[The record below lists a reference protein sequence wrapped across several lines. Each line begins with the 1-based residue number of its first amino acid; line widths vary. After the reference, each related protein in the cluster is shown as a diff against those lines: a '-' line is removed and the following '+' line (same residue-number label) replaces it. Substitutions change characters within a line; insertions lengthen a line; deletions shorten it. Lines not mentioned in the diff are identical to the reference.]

1 MKMIK
6 IYHNN
11 RCSKSRQALEIVNT
25 LADEVEIIDYMK
37 DQIGKNDLLQVL
49 DELNMNPQDLLRKNE
64 ADYKN
69 HVKGKS
75 LNNDQIIDLMLEYP
89 RLIERPIVI
98 FEGRAIVARPPE
110 KVNDFLADE

>member
-25 LADEVEIIDYMK
+25 FADEVEIIDYMK

>member
-75 LNNDQIIDLMLEYP
+75 LNNDQIIDLMLKHP

-110 KVNDFLADE
+110 KVNNFLADE

>member
-64 ADYKN
+64 AD
-69 HVKGKS
+69 
-75 LNNDQIIDLMLEYP
+75 QRIEQWLEDVTQTS
-89 RLIERPIVI
+89 RLAARLLRLYFGIVQNR
-98 FEGRAIVARPPE
+98 G
-110 KVNDFLADE
+110 